1 MFELGQKVKRLEK
14 HQSLESTVLNIIKDG
29 DKIIYLIHYDESN
42 ERGYWEASS
51 LNSVLPITIV
61 PIDDFIIEDE
71 TLNELVAEPEDPLN
85 EIVVEP
91 ESVES
96 VEPVEPVVE
105 PVEPVES
112 VVEIVEPVVEP
123 VESVEPVEPV
133 VEPVE
138 PVIKQV
144 EELNRNYN

>member
-1 MFELGQKVKRLEK
+1 MTKACTTIVLPFSFIINIKYNIYIMFELGQKVKRLEK

-91 ESVES
+91 ESVE
-96 VEPVEPVVE
+96 PV
-105 PVEPVES
+105 VEPVES
-112 VVEIVEPVVEP
+112 VVE
-123 VESVEPVEPV
+123 SV
-133 VEPVE
+133 
-138 PVIKQV
+138 
-144 EELNRNYN
+144 